1 MNDIQGDSGRKVSI
15 LEGDSTGHCEKK
27 VQIDMLLILNVYR
40 ETAVGIYKCKSNVNG
55 IKE

>member
-15 LEGDSTGHCEKK
+15 LESDSTGHCEKK
-27 VQIDMLLILNVYR
+27 VHIDMFLILNVYR